1 MENYMGSFLNY
12 LDDFNKKIEK
22 TQKRIVENN
31 LQKESFKK
39 EKVLSLNVEV
49 RSIDGAKLVIEKL
62 QDWINKIELENGISQ
77 KNQKSFKQS
86 PKKIPNIIKIPKNIK
101 ESTSHAVNI
110 LDGLPENGDNISINK
125 DIIPQVN
132 NQNNYNLNK
141 VTSHASDLL

>member
-1 MENYMGSFLNY
+1 MGSFLNY

-86 PKKIPNIIKIPKNIK
+86 SKKIPNIIKIPKNIK

-125 DIIPQVN
+125 NIIPQVN
-132 NQNNYNLNK
+132 NQNNYNLNT

>member
-1 MENYMGSFLNY
+1 MGSFLNY

>member
-86 PKKIPNIIKIPKNIK
+86 SKKIPNIIKIPKNIK

-125 DIIPQVN
+125 NIIPQVN
-132 NQNNYNLNK
+132 NQNNYNLNT